1 MDQQQ
6 VINSIIQLISIV
18 VLTFALVMVVLG
30 VITLWL
36 ERKQRRV
43 LGIALAAVGLAVGVG
58 YAFLGSRFAHML
70 FGDLIVEVDLPAL
83 MATAFVY
90 TIGVLMGAGVAVGLF
105 LWATG
110 RFREVSRTTVAV
122 VAASAVVALVA
133 TGIAIVLSTP

>member
-1 MDQQQ
+1 MGQQQ
-6 VINSIIQLISIV
+6 LINSAIQLITII
-18 VLTFALVMVVLG
+18 VLTFALVLVVLG

-36 ERKQRRV
+36 ERQRQRV

-90 TIGVLMGAGVAVGLF
+90 TIGVLVGAGVAVGLF

-110 RFREVSRTTVAV
+110 QFREISRATVAV
-122 VAASAVVALVA
+122 VAASAVVALIATAIAVA
-133 TGIAIVLSTP
+133 LSLS

>member
-1 MDQQQ
+1 MGEQQ
-6 VINSIIQLISIV
+6 VITSIIELITIV

-36 ERKQRRV
+36 ERKRRRM
-43 LGIALAAVGLAVGVG
+43 LGVALAAVGLAVGIG

-90 TIGVLMGAGVAVGLF
+90 TIGVLVGSGVAVGLF

-110 RFREVSRTTVAV
+110 HFRQVSRTTVAV
-122 VAASAVVALVA
+122 VAASAVVALIA
-133 TGIAIVLSTP
+133 TGIAIVLSAS

>member
-1 MDQQQ
+1 M
-6 VINSIIQLISIV
+6 INSIIQLITIV
-18 VLTFALVMVVLG
+18 VLTFALVLVVLG

-36 ERKQRRV
+36 ERKRQRV
-43 LGIALAAVGLAVGVG
+43 LGIALTAVGLTVGVG

-83 MATAFVY
+83 MVTAFVY
-90 TIGVLMGAGVAVGLF
+90 TIGVLVGAGVAVGLF

-122 VAASAVVALVA
+122 VAASAAVALIA

>member
-1 MDQQQ
+1 VDQQQ
-6 VINSIIQLISIV
+6 LINAIIQLITIV
-18 VLTFALVMVVLG
+18 VLTFALVLVVLG

-36 ERKQRRV
+36 ERKRQRV
-43 LGIALAAVGLAVGVG
+43 LGIALAAVGLTMGVG

-83 MATAFVY
+83 MVTAFVY
-90 TIGVLMGAGVAVGLF
+90 TIGVLVGAGVAVGLF

-122 VAASAVVALVA
+122 VAASAAVALIA
-133 TGIAIVLSTP
+133 TGIAIVLSAP

>member
-1 MDQQQ
+1 M
-6 VINSIIQLISIV
+6 INSIIQLITIV
-18 VLTFALVMVVLG
+18 VLTFALVLVVLG

-36 ERKQRRV
+36 ERKRQRV
-43 LGIALAAVGLAVGVG
+43 LGIALTAVGLTVGVG

-83 MATAFVY
+83 MVTAFVY
-90 TIGVLMGAGVAVGLF
+90 TIGVLVGAGVAVGLF

-122 VAASAVVALVA
+122 VTASAAVALIA
-133 TGIAIVLSTP
+133 TGIAIVLSIV